1 LSFSVLDRVLVSTSS
16 PKGSAR
22 PVSRLYIRWTND
34 GIPVPTTPAGRRRW
48 IAGPSRMERPTR
60 REIALLLT
68 DVGNVRLTLEPIGL
82 KEEAWQNPRLIVH
95 VYSGDVEA
103 IPSRRICSSSS
114 LSASISFE

>member
-1 LSFSVLDRVLVSTSS
+1 
-16 PKGSAR
+16 
-22 PVSRLYIRWTND
+22 VSRPFFWWTHD
-34 GIPVPTTPAGRRRW
+34 GIAVPITAAGRRRW
-48 IAGPSRMERPTR
+48 IAGPSRTECPTR
-60 REIALLLT
+60 REAALLLT
-68 DVGNVRLTLEPIGL
+68 AVDNVRLTLEPIGL